1 MMSVSVKSKSKNGSE
16 YCYHHGWYYLK
27 GDCVAEL
34 LGELYSTLYPG
45 TTMLCCCLDG
55 LTRTILIGLWQYSD
69 QMEKLGGYLPAQFEG
84 RNHVLNWYL

>member
-1 MMSVSVKSKSKNGSE
+1 MMSISVKSKSKNGSE

-45 TTMLCCCLDG
+45 TTMAVLLFGWSDPNHFDWVVAVLRSDG
-55 LTRTILIGLWQYSD
+55 KTSRVPSIYLKIEIVFHLT
-69 QMEKLGGYLPAQFEG
+69 
-84 RNHVLNWYL
+84 